1 MNFLSLT
8 QVAQIL
14 GVSERTIYRL
24 MSKKD
29 LHPFKMGKS
38 WRFEQ
43 ADIDAYIQRL
53 RDVANEERSRQQPVE
68 DPGEG
73 QAA

>member
-8 QVAQIL
+8 QVAQLL

-24 MSKKD
+24 MDKKE

-38 WRFEQ
+38 WKFEQ

-53 RDVANEERSRQQPVE
+53 RDAANTDQQPIEESSVE
-68 DPGEG
+68 ESE
-73 QAA
+73 AA